1 MKDIKIG
8 CEHYAWV
15 MAGCIEPQE
24 PFYDKIDHIAN
35 VVGKAG
41 FQGFEPIDKFLYSFY
56 DSERLADSMK
66 NAGIELSSV
75 VLLDDW
81 LNPKETDAEKEASDK
96 LIDFLSKY
104 FPEAVVMLC
113 QMPTTRDENHLAE
126 RHDNLI
132 SCINEISKRAAGKGL
147 TCSYHPNSPET
158 SIWRDASDY
167 EKLLPR
173 LDSKVLGWTPDVGHM
188 ALRDMDPIKL
198 MRDYRSIINHVHY
211 KDMHADKSWAL
222 MGEGVIDF
230 KNITKDL
237 VDTDFKGW
245 IIVEDECERSVN
257 EPDAVTVEC
266 GTYSKDVI
274 EPIIQKVTV

>member
-132 SCINEISKRAAGKGL
+132 SCINKISKRAAGKGL

-230 KNITKDL
+230 KTITKDL